1 VPQPNRLFFII
12 FLWQKAFNRL
22 NQPDHR
28 ELESNCNACPY
39 GVEYRFSVLEASFE
53 EHESRAKT
61 EGCFLASIKSPEEQA
76 AALKAMQPFIG
87 YPYTDGSNF
96 QASFAYIGA
105 KVIEYLSDSVT
116 GRYVFEWVDGSGQ
129 FTATRGSDTATP
141 YTNFIDS
148 DPNGRT
154 AGYEDGEP
162 YLALSLD
169 ENGSKG
175 ITRGDW
181 IDFSARKSP
190 ALYKCCAKPAN
201 DFAKCTVK

>member
-1 VPQPNRLFFII
+1 M
-12 FLWQKAFNRL
+12 
-22 NQPDHR
+22 
-28 ELESNCNACPY
+28 
-39 GVEYRFSVLEASFE
+39 
-53 EHESRAKT
+53 AKLD
-61 EGCFLASIKSPEEQA
+61 GCYLASIKSAKEQA
-76 AALKAMQPFIG
+76 AAVKAMAPFIG
-87 YPYTDGSNF
+87 YPYKDTTNF

-105 KVIEYLSDSVT
+105 KVIEEKSDYASGKYT
-116 GRYVFEWVDGSGQ
+116 FEWVDGSGEFQ
-129 FTATRGSDTATP
+129 ATRGSDTETP
-141 YTNFIDS
+141 FTFFIDS

-162 YLALSLD
+162 YLALSLN

-201 DFAKCTVK
+201 DFPQCTVSKSAMSFEF